1 MSSKTVDRLTPS
13 QRLGR
18 GLKYSTVG
26 PADVAVGALGVGRDS
41 VRSSAAWLGNRYRR
55 GQVARQL
62 KADLAS
68 AQDAVA
74 AEVSAAREAAQE
86 VVANLPEALEKA
98 RWSRGRRGPLLLA
111 GVGVAVLAGGAVAF
125 AVIRRSSQ
133 PEPSPLPPSVDVT
146 PKP

>member
-1 MSSKTVDRLTPS
+1 MSSNTEDRLTPS

-26 PADVAVGALGVGRDS
+26 PVDLTWGALGVGLES
-41 VRSSAAWLGNRYRR
+41 ARSSATWAGDRYRR

-68 AQDAVA
+68 ARDGVG
-74 AEVSAAREAAQE
+74 AEISAAQE
-86 VVANLPEALEKA
+86 VVANLPATLEKA
-98 RWSRGRRGPLLLA
+98 RRAHSRHQTLLLA
-111 GVGVAVLAGGAVAF
+111 GIGVAVLAGGAVAF
-125 AVIRRSSQ
+125 VVIRRSSQ
-133 PEPSPLPPSVDVT
+133 PEPSPLPPSVEVA

>member
-1 MSSKTVDRLTPS
+1 MRSETVDRLTPS

-18 GLKYSTVG
+18 GLKYSAVG
-26 PADVAVGALGVGRDS
+26 PADVAMGALGVGRDS
-41 VRSSAAWLGNRYRR
+41 ARSSAAWLGNRYRR

-74 AEVSAAREAAQE
+74 AEVSAAQE
-86 VVANLPEALEKA
+86 VAANLPEALEKA

-133 PEPSPLPPSVDVT
+133 PEPSPLPPSVDIT